1 MSDSAPE
8 DLFLWISLDPLEIM
22 YTIIFGLFV
31 ACTVFPPL
39 EFVAAGVTLENIFH
53 RFLGSESTNF
63 FEFHLRRTALLRAAC
78 SYFVL
83 IYYFAMR
90 YLSESVSLASPNRK
104 APFTS
109 WDLVLWVGFAV
120 ATFVS
125 FHTYIFWYDHGSWS
139 GHPTVRMLQKIME
152 TQEPDASAESSNQR
166 RWRQLSS
173 SINAEC
179 CHMDKFVAG
188 QGGIGHNW
196 PGRRFIVTDSWILAS
211 RFTAFTVIKQS
222 ADNLVAILVSS
233 LSVLDPDSF
242 TEGGRPAGE
251 NLGTQMVVTV
261 RFVDVQT
268 GVCLLTCGLPAS
280 NLDALRAKLQCP
292 LIKARG
298 VDLEP
303 TIVQRFVQ
311 AFTEVVDEGDPIIPD
326 PDLDLIFLIA
336 HVNRLPNALVG
347 SHICFLLCNQNETQ
361 SALKISMGA
370 EQSNATSD
378 HGNSLS
384 SSAMNVL
391 EPPGSSSLPPSP
403 QHMSPPFSRG
413 LSRESSKSVT
423 VSNLKDS
430 SVSAS
435 SILPLSSPG
444 ATSRMNRV
452 RSGLVTPPSRSGQR
466 SPSMG
471 RLNRSSGVVVVCSGP
486 IRRMRSTGSLDS
498 VVHPYGGMDAESVG
512 LKRLRQ
518 IPTFEPLIARSIGN
532 REGSS
537 PAGLANSSS
546 GRRMD
551 VSLPRVAPDE
561 LVAFVKSYG
570 QHVQRCADI
579 AYQQQTMILGLQNK
593 VDYESRRVSAL
604 LQARENGTVPASPT
618 SLSPRAP
625 TVLPS
630 FNGDCPSPIKTPD
643 ITYAGHQQVD
653 AVVLQT
659 SQISGLIDQCT
670 VMLERLRDTIAQVK
684 NEFQSH
690 TTRASTVHTVAGSG

>member
-63 FEFHLRRTALLRAAC
+63 FEFHLRRTALLRATC

-90 YLSESVSLASPNRK
+90 YLSETVSLASPNRK

-109 WDLVLWVGFAV
+109 WDLVLWVGFAL

-139 GHPTVRMLQKIME
+139 GHPTVRMLQKILE
-152 TQEPDASAESSNQR
+152 TQESDASAESSNQR

-268 GVCLLTCGLPAS
+268 GVCLLTCGLPSS

-326 PDLDLIFLIA
+326 PDLDLEQCIGCMAQTADVTLIRRCASSDRTEGDRSTSQGRDEAFCGICRCRPMWCLDCIARWFASRQTEA
-336 HVNRLPNALVG
+336 HCPPNVWLSGRVPCPTCRAMFCARDVVRL
-347 SHICFLLCNQNETQ
+347 I
-361 SALKISMGA
+361 
-370 EQSNATSD
+370 TSD
-378 HGNSLS
+378 QPE
-384 SSAMNVL
+384 A
-391 EPPGSSSLPPSP
+391 
-403 QHMSPPFSRG
+403 
-413 LSRESSKSVT
+413 
-423 VSNLKDS
+423 
-430 SVSAS
+430 
-435 SILPLSSPG
+435 
-444 ATSRMNRV
+444 
-452 RSGLVTPPSRSGQR
+452 
-466 SPSMG
+466 
-471 RLNRSSGVVVVCSGP
+471 
-486 IRRMRSTGSLDS
+486 
-498 VVHPYGGMDAESVG
+498 
-512 LKRLRQ
+512 
-518 IPTFEPLIARSIGN
+518 
-532 REGSS
+532 
-537 PAGLANSSS
+537 
-546 GRRMD
+546 
-551 VSLPRVAPDE
+551 
-561 LVAFVKSYG
+561 
-570 QHVQRCADI
+570 
-579 AYQQQTMILGLQNK
+579 
-593 VDYESRRVSAL
+593 
-604 LQARENGTVPASPT
+604 
-618 SLSPRAP
+618 
-625 TVLPS
+625 
-630 FNGDCPSPIKTPD
+630 
-643 ITYAGHQQVD
+643 
-653 AVVLQT
+653 
-659 SQISGLIDQCT
+659 
-670 VMLERLRDTIAQVK
+670 
-684 NEFQSH
+684 
-690 TTRASTVHTVAGSG
+690 